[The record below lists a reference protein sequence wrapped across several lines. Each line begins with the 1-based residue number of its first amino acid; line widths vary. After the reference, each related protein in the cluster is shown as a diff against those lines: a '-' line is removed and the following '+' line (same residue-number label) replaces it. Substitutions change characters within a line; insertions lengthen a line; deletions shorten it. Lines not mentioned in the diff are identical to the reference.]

1 MNFLLEI
8 LTNFFDLLHNGVQ
21 LVFAEPSLSWG
32 MTIILFTIIVKLLL
46 LPLTIKQFRATS
58 KMTELQPK
66 MKQIQ
71 DKYKNDPN
79 RAQQEMMKLYKE
91 YNVSPFSGC
100 LPLLIQFP
108 ILIALFNVFNMLD
121 LSGIGFSLLPWITD
135 LSAPDPLKILPILSA
150 LTTFLSTKLMQP
162 STGEAAAQTNT
173 MNIVMT
179 VMILVMSFNFSS
191 ALVLYWTVSNVFQLV
206 QSLVMNKIKAKNA
219 IYDAPIKDVQ
229 KGKRPNKA

>member
-1 MNFLLEI
+1 MSFLLEI

-66 MKQIQ
+66 MKQLQ

-108 ILIALFNVFNMLD
+108 ILIALFNVFNKLD
-121 LSGIGFSLLPWITD
+121 LTGVGFSLLPWITD

-150 LTTFLSTKLMQP
+150 LTTFISTKLMQP
-162 STGEAAAQTNT
+162 ASGEAAAQTNT

-179 VMILVMSFNFSS
+179 VMILFMSFKFSA

-219 IYDAPIKDVQ
+219 VDNEATKNMQND
-229 KGKRPNKA
+229 KKPNKA